1 MNDKLETYSILEQ
14 FGDKATLSLQ
24 DIDAFYRQK
33 EPSIPQTTV
42 RWRIYS
48 LEQQGIIKRIGRGKY
63 RLGRAHYFVP
73 DVSKKMKRIR
83 QSISNKFP
91 FVTYCLWELSPVNA
105 FAQHLINFNVLF
117 VDVERDAVESVY
129 YALKETRSKV
139 MLVQNLYD
147 NLSEFESTVI
157 VRPLITDSP
166 IQKKE
171 GTYVTTLEK
180 MLVDLCT
187 DKEFVSFQGNEIHHI
202 FENAFDA
209 YTINEQ
215 TMLRYAGRKSR
226 RAEVENLLKTI
237 NRK

>member
-14 FGDKATLSLQ
+14 FGDKTTLSLQ

-63 RLGRAHYFVP
+63 SLGRAHYFVP
-73 DVSKKMKRIR
+73 EVSKKMKRIR
-83 QSISNKFP
+83 QIISKKFP
-91 FVTYCLWELSPVNA
+91 FVAYCLWELSPVNA

-147 NLSEFESTVI
+147 NLSEFGSTVI

-166 IQKKE
+166 IQKKR
-171 GTYVTTLEK
+171 GH
-180 MLVDLCT
+180 LCYNVG
-187 DKEFVSFQGNEIHHI
+187 K
-202 FENAFDA
+202 NA
-209 YTINEQ
+209 
-215 TMLRYAGRKSR
+215 G
-226 RAEVENLLKTI
+226 
-237 NRK
+237 